1 MPEKQNEEYK
11 QSWHENYLKQ
21 ICSFANSQGGKLYIG
36 IDDNGNIVGVSN
48 YEDLLEL
55 LPNKIRDKMGIT
67 AEVNLL
73 ESEGKYYIEILTNP
87 SDVAISID
95 GRYYIRSGSTTREL
109 TGNSLNEFL
118 LSKSGRTWDDV
129 IESRATIDDI
139 DDNSFNLFI
148 ESAKTTGRL
157 PDIKGLSKEEILEKL
172 RLVEDG
178 KLKRA
183 ALVLFGKDP
192 GKFYPSLFV
201 KIGRFG
207 KTDDDLLY
215 QEVIEGNIITI
226 LNTII
231 TQLNSKFLIR
241 PISYQGLQRIEK
253 NQYPVEALREMFLN
267 ALVHRSYLGSA
278 TLISVYDDKLMTWN
292 DGALPIGFS
301 INTLKNKHISKPR
314 NPIIA
319 DICFRAGYIESWG
332 RGTLKILTVCKEAG
346 LPEPLF
352 EEKDGGL
359 IVTLFNGLDISAG
372 TGEGTAGTGEG
383 TNLKPNKTEGVDGEG
398 TAGDREGT
406 DIVRLIIN
414 SEFLLKDTAL
424 KDKLYILLKAIIKDE
439 GKRVADYKDL
449 TDIKA
454 KTLERYIS
462 QLKNA
467 GLITFKGANQ
477 FGGYYLTDKTKAFLK

>member
-1 MPEKQNEEYK
+1 MPENQNEEYK
-11 QSWHENYLKQ
+11 QSWHDNHLKQ

-36 IDDNGNIVGVSN
+36 IEDNENIVGVSN
-48 YEDLLEL
+48 YTDLMEL

-67 AEVNLL
+67 SEVNLL
-73 ESEGKYYIEILTNP
+73 EFEDKHYIEIITNP
-87 SDVAISID
+87 ADVAISLD
-95 GRYYIRSGSTTREL
+95 GRYYSRSGSTTREL

-129 IESRATIDDI
+129 VEPRATIADI
-139 DDNSFNLFI
+139 DDSSFNSFI
-148 ESAKTTGRL
+148 ESARTTGRL
-157 PDIKGLSKEEILEKL
+157 PDIEGLSKEEILEKL
-172 RLVEDG
+172 RLIEDG

-183 ALVLFGKDP
+183 ALVLLGKDP
-192 GKFYPSLFV
+192 GKFYPNLFV

-207 KTDDDLLY
+207 NADDDLVY
-215 QEVIEGNIITI
+215 QEVVEGNLITI
-226 LNTII
+226 LNSII

-241 PISYQGLQRIEK
+241 PISYKGLQRIEK
-253 NQYPVEALREMFLN
+253 KQYPIEALREMFLN

-301 INTLKNKHISKPR
+301 IATLKNKHISKPR

-332 RGTLKILTVCKEAG
+332 RGTLKILTACKESG

-359 IVTLFNGLDISAG
+359 IVTLFNGSDIAAG
-372 TGEGTAGTGEG
+372 TSGGTAGTSEG
-383 TNLKPNKTEGVDGEG
+383 TSHETKSTKGIDGEG
-398 TAGDREGT
+398 ATGASEGT
-406 DIVRLIIN
+406 DIVRSIIN

-424 KDKLYILLKAIIKDE
+424 KDKLYTLLKAIIENE
-439 GKRVADYKDL
+439 GKRVTDYKDL

-462 QLKNA
+462 QLRNT
-467 GLITFKGANQ
+467 GLIEFKGANQ
-477 FGGYYLTDKTKAFLK
+477 FGGYFLTGKTKALLV